1 MAISLRSMAME
12 SSVLRGPWPGNRHAT
27 LRRGSHERKIVA
39 GYAKSAYPITG
50 KSCAT
55 RNLESHHAW
64 KISMLHLLEYAST
77 MAGADSV
84 GSVDSSRR
92 TLVQPEPF
100 ANSHQTTRTM
110 TPLRKR
116 GRHTAWRSRA
126 NRPP

>member
-1 MAISLRSMAME
+1 
-12 SSVLRGPWPGNRHAT
+12 
-27 LRRGSHERKIVA
+27 
-39 GYAKSAYPITG
+39 
-50 KSCAT
+50 
-55 RNLESHHAW
+55 
-64 KISMLHLLEYAST
+64 

-92 TLVQPEPF
+92 ALVQPEPF

-126 NRPP
+126 AIAGDGVDRGGQCCNHVGIKAPTIEPRTATPSGLARRGPPGKGGIAPGPAGYPLAKGPGGAGQRTPPGQQVGQEGPG